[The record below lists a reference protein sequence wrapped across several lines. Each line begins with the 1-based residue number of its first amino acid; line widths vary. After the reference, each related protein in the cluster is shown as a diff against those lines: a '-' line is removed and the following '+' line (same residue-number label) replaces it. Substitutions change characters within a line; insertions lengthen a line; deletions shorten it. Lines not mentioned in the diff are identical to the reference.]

1 MKSVEFFKATVPYFE
16 SNLKVIYFP
25 KKERVNFHEL
35 YSRTKKFFGTY
46 VLTGG
51 PLKTRLKN

>member
-1 MKSVEFFKATVPYFE
+1 MYASSFYANEMGVLSEKNCKNSMYFA
-16 SNLKVIYFP
+16 NI
-25 KKERVNFHEL
+25 
-35 YSRTKKFFGTY
+35 GTY

>member
-1 MKSVEFFKATVPYFE
+1 MDDTTAS
-16 SNLKVIYFP
+16 LKN
-25 KKERVNFHEL
+25 ETSALQL
-35 YSRTKKFFGTY
+35 YQEMVTLLEQAGMHLHKRTLGTY